1 MIAKCL
7 INSSTLQNGVSVSTY
22 THTHT
27 FTCPCGTMNSPGHG
41 LSRTITTSLKPLAPN
56 LNVCCLLHK
65 NFLLSSFL
73 PVQIRRSA
81 LQGSPLRVQEG
92 RGSLPGRRL
101 FLSRSF
107 FPDCGC
113 VGVLVLAAGDRRV
126 RFLPEQIPEEQQ
138 RAPGG
143 QSAQALSTETHL
155 KCCLTKFSSLRHVT
169 FFLSFY
175 GACRIFWSRSFS
187 PSCGWSAVVA
197 GPKLS
202 PTSSPPQTPQTSSCS
217 SQPAEL
223 QRTDARRPRS
233 PAGLV

>member
-1 MIAKCL
+1 
-7 INSSTLQNGVSVSTY
+7 
-22 THTHT
+22 
-27 FTCPCGTMNSPGHG
+27 MNSPGHG
-41 LSRTITTSLKPLAPN
+41 LSKTITTSLKPLAPN

-92 RGSLPGRRL
+92 WGSLPGRWL

-113 VGVLVLAAGDRRV
+113 FGVLVLAAGDRRV

-155 KCCLTKFSSLRHVT
+155 KCCPTKFSSPSCDFLPVFLWCAQDFLVT
-169 FFLSFY
+169 LVFSFMWLVSSCCWAKALSDIKSATNPTDVLLLIS
-175 GACRIFWSRSFS
+175 ACRAPENRCAATQEPRWSRLNSS
-187 PSCGWSAVVA
+187 VVGLRSWKKPA
-197 GPKLS
+197 HTPK
-202 PTSSPPQTPQTSSCS
+202 PTHSCS
-217 SQPAEL
+217 
-223 QRTDARRPRS
+223 
-233 PAGLV
+233 